1 MSEEQTIFDLN
12 DESNGQDLDDVV
24 IQLSSEV
31 IVINYYQLIKWS
43 KLVREHYQKDQID
56 DLSKVIQHYQ
66 QIYNIKT
73 ENIVSFFQYL
83 SDEQVEITL
92 DQYCDHQK
100 LSTLF
105 GVPQFQQALK
115 KYSQKHRGD
124 VDFIIKLF
132 KENLSNQYMRDLM
145 GEMSCD
151 MESILINNIDQCFKN
166 PEFGDLPITKI
177 YRIIE
182 QIPKNI
188 PSELLCNFIK
198 ESLDDRYILL
208 TFVKMHEISD
218 ENFFDLCDKLLNS
231 ENSRQ
236 KIYVQY
242 LGIDIA
248 YLSSL
253 RAENI
258 LQKQKIEESNLEKK
272 QLIEEKAKLELE
284 LTTQKNKFEMIS
296 KEYEKLDH
304 EINDN
309 NNNQKE
315 DDVNDGQKVDNKIV
329 DNVNDIKKTD
339 ESNTGDELFKN
350 SSLIL
355 NEIQKLKKEN
365 KILRAKNEHLKKE
378 KLILLATNDKFLQ
391 QKIDL
396 MKENEQLKVK
406 KQLSKKS
413 IITPMRKTN
422 SKKEIIKPPQQR
434 ESAHDDKKQPQQEKQ
449 QESSEIKQKEEP
461 LKVEQKEEP
470 PKVEQKEEPL
480 KVEQPTNKDQK
491 PQQKM
496 TKQQKSKNKKHKTS
510 SKVFINID
518 DDDDQFDD
526 IYGDEIYN
534 QFDDVDEFYGEGF
547 EEEEEEEEIIDSL
560 DDEKDRY
567 PSKPLVPSQR
577 ALYDDSEDIKKLPK
591 YLRSTHKV
599 QISPRTKK
607 SPIQDV
613 NQLSNT
619 IEFLQK
625 IQSDMIPLATNQE
638 SKVKQA
644 KKKEQYKPKKSLN
657 YTMRTESPYGYGE
670 NEDRRD
676 LYKYLLS
683 SNIEEVNEEEE
694 EIKEKEDKEFKKDKE
709 KTIVDQ
715 NKEVKM
721 LIKKQKKVNR
731 VPPQTIT
738 PNVKKVNNQVFIS
751 SAEYNKRAL
760 LAAVNISNKIGMP
773 EEHKNDIFQQQ
784 LKISTEKPPNQQSQ
798 VQSGEVANTQQL
810 NNNPVKTNEKQS
822 HIRHNDSIQ
831 VKQNEKNDHHSTQTK
846 ALSKSPQSNKTDIKE
861 EQKPKPNASSKQKNA
876 KQANSSINPPQVATM
891 EMLSQHEYQPNLFKY
906 LSLGDENEE
915 EVSSISKKNKDVP
928 DSTNLDDN
936 QKPSQAQPPFNNNSN
951 KQNEIIAPKDQ
962 DSSNQ
967 KPTVSNETKKEEIA
981 SNDETVTPS
990 SMNNLSSDS
999 EDQQHE
1005 DSKRLTRKS
1014 AIKDP
1019 WVNFIDDQSN
1029 NGNDQYNKSK
1039 KHSKKPI

>member
-231 ENSRQ
+231 ENSKQ

-258 LQKQKIEESNLEKK
+258 LQKKKIEESNLEKK

-296 KEYEKLDH
+296 KEYKKLDH

-355 NEIQKLKKEN
+355 KEIQKLKKEN

-434 ESAHDDKKQPQQEKQ
+434 ESTHDDKHQPQQEKQ

-470 PKVEQKEEPL
+470 LKVEQKEEPL
-480 KVEQPTNKDQK
+480 KVEQKEKPLKVEQPTNNDQK

-518 DDDDQFDD
+518 DDEDQFDD

-547 EEEEEEEEIIDSL
+547 EEEEEEEEEEIIDSL

-577 ALYDDSEDIKKLPK
+577 TFYDDSEDIKKLPK

-607 SPIQDV
+607 SPMQDE
-613 NQLSNT
+613 NHLSRA

-625 IQSDMIPLATNQE
+625 IQSDMMPLATNQE
-638 SKVKQA
+638 SKQA

-683 SNIEEVNEEEE
+683 SNIEEVKEEEE
-694 EIKEKEDKEFKKDKE
+694 EIKEKEDKEIKKDKE

-715 NKEVKM
+715 NKEDKM

-731 VPPQTIT
+731 APPQTIT

-751 SAEYNKRAL
+751 STEYNKRAL
-760 LAAVNISNKIGMP
+760 LATVNISNKIGMP
-773 EEHKNDIFQQQ
+773 EEHKNDIYQQQ
-784 LKISTEKPPNQQSQ
+784 LKISTEKPPNKQSQ
-798 VQSGEVANTQQL
+798 VKSGEVAIH
-810 NNNPVKTNEKQS
+810 NNPVKTNEKQS
-822 HIRHNDSIQ
+822 HMD
-831 VKQNEKNDHHSTQTK
+831 HSTQIK

-861 EQKPKPNASSKQKNA
+861 EQKPNPNASSKQKNA
-876 KQANSSINPPQVATM
+876 KQDNSSINPPQVATM

-906 LSLGDENEE
+906 LLLGDENEE
-915 EVSSISKKNKDVP
+915 EVSSISKKNKEVP

-936 QKPSQAQPPFNNNSN
+936 QKPNQAQPPFNNNSN

-962 DSSNQ
+962 NSSNQ
-967 KPTVSNETKKEEIA
+967 KPTVSNET
-981 SNDETVTPS
+981 VTPS
-990 SMNNLSSDS
+990 SMSNLSSDS
-999 EDQQHE
+999 KDQQHE

-1029 NGNDQYNKSK
+1029 DGNDQYNKSK

>member
-231 ENSRQ
+231 ENSKQ

-296 KEYEKLDH
+296 KEYKKLDH

-355 NEIQKLKKEN
+355 KEIQKLKKEN

-434 ESAHDDKKQPQQEKQ
+434 ESTHDDKKQPQQEKQ
-449 QESSEIKQKEEP
+449 QESSDIKQKEEP

-470 PKVEQKEEPL
+470 LKVEQKEEPL
-480 KVEQPTNKDQK
+480 KVEQPTNNDQK

-518 DDDDQFDD
+518 DDEDQFDD

-577 ALYDDSEDIKKLPK
+577 TFYDDSEDIKKLPK

-607 SPIQDV
+607 SPMQDE
-613 NQLSNT
+613 NHLSRA

-625 IQSDMIPLATNQE
+625 IQSDMMPLATNQE
-638 SKVKQA
+638 SKQA

-683 SNIEEVNEEEE
+683 SNIEEVKEEEE
-694 EIKEKEDKEFKKDKE
+694 EIKEKEDKEIKKDKE

-715 NKEVKM
+715 NKEDKM

-731 VPPQTIT
+731 APPQT
-738 PNVKKVNNQVFIS
+738 
-751 SAEYNKRAL
+751 
-760 LAAVNISNKIGMP
+760 
-773 EEHKNDIFQQQ
+773 
-784 LKISTEKPPNQQSQ
+784 ISTEKPPNKQSQ
-798 VQSGEVANTQQL
+798 VKSGEVANTQQL

-822 HIRHNDSIQ
+822 HMD
-831 VKQNEKNDHHSTQTK
+831 HSTQIK

-861 EQKPKPNASSKQKNA
+861 EQKPNPNESSKQKNA
-876 KQANSSINPPQVATM
+876 KQDNSSINPPQVATM

-906 LSLGDENEE
+906 LLLGDENEE
-915 EVSSISKKNKDVP
+915 EVSSISKNNKDVP

-936 QKPSQAQPPFNNNSN
+936 QKPNQAQPPFNNNSN

-962 DSSNQ
+962 NSSNQ
-967 KPTVSNETKKEEIA
+967 KPTVSNET
-981 SNDETVTPS
+981 VTPS
-990 SMNNLSSDS
+990 SMSNLSSDS

-1029 NGNDQYNKSK
+1029 DGNDQYNKSK